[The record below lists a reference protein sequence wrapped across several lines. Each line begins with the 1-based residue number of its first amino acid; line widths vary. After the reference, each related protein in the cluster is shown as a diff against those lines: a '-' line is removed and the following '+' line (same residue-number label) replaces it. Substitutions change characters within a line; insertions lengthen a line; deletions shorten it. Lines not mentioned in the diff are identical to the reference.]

1 MVAAAFALVPVL
13 CFLGL
18 LVLMDSFKLVRFRV
32 VLQAL
37 AAGMGAGAIALFVNL
52 LLVDRTGVP
61 VSVMSRIVAP
71 VIEEGLKLLFVVVA
85 IRQRRVGF
93 PVDAAIL
100 GFAVGTG
107 FALVENT
114 HYLTTMRSAG
124 PVLWLVRGFGAA
136 VLHGAATAIAAILSQ
151 TIVSR
156 TPRRSLTAFVP
167 GALAAVAI
175 HTIYNQFV
183 LPPVV
188 STLVLLAV
196 LPPLVLLT
204 FTRSERA
211 TREWMSA
218 GLDLDVELLRLVL
231 SDDFGQTR
239 LGAYLQELRSR
250 FPGPVVADM
259 FCLMRLE
266 LELGIRAKGLLLAR
280 DAGFEMP
287 LDDEILSRLAEVRYL
302 EKSIG
307 PTGLLALT
315 PLQVSSD
322 RDAWHKFLLNE
333 QKRLSAA
340 R

>member
-1 MVAAAFALVPVL
+1 MVNLAAALAPVVCL
-13 CFLGL
+13 LAL
-18 LVLMDSFKLVRFRV
+18 LVLIDSFKLVPIRV
-32 VLQAL
+32 VAQAL
-37 AAGMGAGAIALFVNL
+37 ASGAIAAAAALFLNRQL
-52 LLVDRTGVP
+52 IEGLGLSLP
-61 VSVMSRIVAP
+61 VVTRFIAP
-71 VIEEGLKLLFVVVA
+71 VLEELFKLAFVVYAV
-85 IRQRRVGF
+85 RWRRVGF

-107 FALVENT
+107 FAVIENVY
-114 HYLTTMRSAG
+114 YLGTMRSSG

-136 VLHGAATAIAAILSQ
+136 VLHGATTAIAAIASQ
-151 TIVSR
+151 TLASR
-156 TPRRSLTAFVP
+156 RPGRRFTVLVP
-167 GALAAVAI
+167 GLLAAIAI
-175 HTIYNQFV
+175 HALYNQFV

-188 STLVLLAV
+188 ATLVLLAV

-204 FTRSERA
+204 FERSERS
-211 TREWMSA
+211 TREFVSA

-239 LGAYLQELRSR
+239 LAAYLQELRSR

-266 LELGIRAKGLLLAR
+266 LELGIRAKGMLMAREAGIDMPVDEDLA
-280 DAGFEMP
+280 
-287 LDDEILSRLAEVRYL
+287 SRLAEVRYL

-322 RDAWHKFLLNE
+322 RDTWHKFLL
-333 QKRLSAA
+333 RAHCA
-340 R
+340 RRG